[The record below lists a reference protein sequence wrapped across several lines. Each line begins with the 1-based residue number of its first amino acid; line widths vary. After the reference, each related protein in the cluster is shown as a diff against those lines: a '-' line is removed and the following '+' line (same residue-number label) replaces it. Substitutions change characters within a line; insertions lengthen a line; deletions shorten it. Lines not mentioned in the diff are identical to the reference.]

1 MKISYAITVCNEF
14 IEIQRLVNFLLQ
26 HKRPQDEIVVQQD
39 ASFKATA
46 SHTPLTPEMEVNLY
60 CGNLADM
67 GKIKFTYDFS
77 LNNNFAAF
85 KNHLTQQCTGDYIFQ
100 IDADEYPSEDL
111 IQSLPEMLEL
121 NPEMDIFL
129 VPRVNTVEG
138 LTPEHIAKWG
148 WNVTDTGWVNFP
160 DFQWRIWRNVP
171 EIKWVNKVHERLDG
185 FKTYTM
191 LPDVEYFALYHPKT
205 IEKQEK
211 QNNYY
216 ETL

>member
-1 MKISYAITVCNEF
+1 MQDNIVILYDEANGDPEIEAFLRSHSQNGEFAWHKGKFDRHFADWKNKLTSLCN
-14 IEIQRLVNFLLQ
+14 
-26 HKRPQDEIVVQQD
+26 
-39 ASFKATA
+39 
-46 SHTPLTPEMEVNLY
+46 
-60 CGNLADM
+60 
-67 GKIKFTYDFS
+67 
-77 LNNNFAAF
+77 
-85 KNHLTQQCTGDYIFQ
+85 GDYIFQ

-111 IQSLPEMLEL
+111 IQALPEIIEL
-121 NPEMDIFL
+121 NPEMDIYL

-148 WNVTDTGWVNFP
+148 WNVTDTGWVNWP

-205 IEKQEK
+205 IDKQEK
-211 QNNYY
+211 QNSYY
-216 ETL
+216 DTL

>member
-14 IEIQRLVNFLLQ
+14 LEIQRLVHFLLK
-26 HKRPQDEIVVQQD
+26 HKRTQDNIVILYDEANGDPEIE
-39 ASFKATA
+39 AFLR
-46 SHTPLTPEMEVNLY
+46 SHSQNGEFAWHKGKFERHFADWKNKLT
-60 CGNLADM
+60 
-67 GKIKFTYDFS
+67 S
-77 LNNNFAAF
+77 LCN
-85 KNHLTQQCTGDYIFQ
+85 GDYIFQ

-111 IQSLPEMLEL
+111 IQALPEIIEL
-121 NPEMDIFL
+121 NPEMDIYL
-129 VPRVNTVEG
+129 VPRVNTVED

-148 WNVTDTGWVNFP
+148 WNVTDTGWVNWP

-205 IEKQEK
+205 IDKQEK
-211 QNNYY
+211 QNSYY
-216 ETL
+216 ESI

>member
-14 IEIQRLVNFLLQ
+14 VEIQRLVNFLLQ
-26 HKRPQDEIVVQQD
+26 YKRVQDNIVILYDEANGDPEIEAFLRSHSPNKEFAWHKGKFNKHFADW
-39 ASFKATA
+39 KNK
-46 SHTPLTPEMEVNLY
+46 LT
-60 CGNLADM
+60 
-67 GKIKFTYDFS
+67 S
-77 LNNNFAAF
+77 LCN
-85 KNHLTQQCTGDYIFQ
+85 GDYIFQ

-111 IQSLPEMLEL
+111 IQALPEIIEL
-121 NPEMDIFL
+121 NPEMDIYL

-148 WNVTDTGWVNFP
+148 WNVTDTGWVNWP

-205 IEKQEK
+205 IDKQEK
-211 QNNYY
+211 QNSYY
-216 ETL
+216 DTL

>member
-14 IEIQRLVNFLLQ
+14 VEIQRLIAFLLKYKRAQ
-26 HKRPQDEIVVQQD
+26 DSIVILYDETNGDPEIEAFLRSHSINGEFAWHKGKFEGHFADW
-39 ASFKATA
+39 KNK
-46 SHTPLTPEMEVNLY
+46 LTRL
-60 CGNLADM
+60 C
-67 GKIKFTYDFS
+67 K
-77 LNNNFAAF
+77 
-85 KNHLTQQCTGDYIFQ
+85 GDYIFQ

-111 IQSLPEMLEL
+111 IQSLPEILEI

-148 WNVTDTGWVNFP
+148 WQVNDEGWVNWP
-160 DFQWRIWRNVP
+160 DLQWRIWRNVP

-185 FKTYTM
+185 FKTYTA

-205 IEKQEK
+205 IAKQEK

-216 ETL
+216 DTL

>member
-14 IEIQRLVNFLLQ
+14 LEIQRLISFLLKN
-26 HKRPQDEIVVQQD
+26 KRPQDNIVILFDEANGDSEIE
-39 ASFKATA
+39 AFLR
-46 SHTPLTPEMEVNLY
+46 SHSQTGEFTWHKGKFERHFADWKNKLT
-60 CGNLADM
+60 
-67 GKIKFTYDFS
+67 S
-77 LNNNFAAF
+77 LC
-85 KNHLTQQCTGDYIFQ
+85 KGDYIFQ
-100 IDADEYPSEDL
+100 IDADELPAEDL
-111 IQSLPEMLEL
+111 IQALPEIIEL
-121 NPEMDIFL
+121 NPEMDVYL

-148 WNVTDTGWVNFP
+148 WNVTDTGWVNWP

-171 EIKWVNKVHERLDG
+171 EIKWVNKVHEHLDG
-185 FKTYTM
+185 FKTYTA

-205 IEKQEK
+205 IDKQEK

>member
-14 IEIQRLVNFLLQ
+14 LEIQRLISFLLKN
-26 HKRPQDEIVVQQD
+26 KRPQDNIVILFDEANGDSEIE
-39 ASFKATA
+39 AFLR
-46 SHTPLTPEMEVNLY
+46 SHSQTGEFTWYKGKFDRHFADWKNKLT
-60 CGNLADM
+60 
-67 GKIKFTYDFS
+67 S
-77 LNNNFAAF
+77 LC
-85 KNHLTQQCTGDYIFQ
+85 KGDYIFQ
-100 IDADEYPSEDL
+100 IDADELPAEDL
-111 IQSLPEMLEL
+111 IQALPEIIEL
-121 NPEMDIFL
+121 NPEMDVYL

-148 WNVTDTGWVNFP
+148 WNVTDTGWINWP

-185 FKTYTM
+185 FKTYTA

-205 IEKQEK
+205 IDKQEK

-216 ETL
+216 DTL